1 MMSKKWSAQQDC
13 ECFRRTVPNA
23 HSRAVAFES
32 RSTRLATT
40 FTKFIYASL
49 IIPLEISS
57 GDDVFCG
64 LCW

>member
-1 MMSKKWSAQQDC
+1 VSICLADLA
-13 ECFRRTVPNA
+13 F
-23 HSRAVAFES
+23 VALGQREFES
-32 RSTRLATT
+32 Q
-40 FTKFIYASL
+40 